1 MHIGFSTLGL
11 GIFGLLAGVVF
22 YGPEFPAGYTSKLI
36 LLGFCILLIGFGL
49 SYSQLAFLYRKVRNA
64 EKEMHEAMLERNE
77 ALELANR
84 NLDQANRAK
93 SAFLAN
99 MSHEL
104 RTPLNAVI
112 GFSEVLEDQTFGPL
126 NAKQMKY
133 VLNVRNSGKHLL
145 NMINDIL
152 DLSKIEAGRLD
163 LLLEKFPLRETVDGI
178 IGIVRVL
185 ANKKNILLNYEI
197 DPALKEIE
205 ADAKHFKQV
214 LYNLLSNAVK
224 FTQEGGTVNLGA
236 VLSQGAGQAGT
247 NLVQISVSDTGIGI
261 APEDYGKVFSEFQ
274 QIDDSYSR
282 QQEGTGLGLALS
294 KRLVELNGGE
304 MWFSSEKGK
313 GSTFTFT
320 IPLVHSPDR
329 AAEEIVT
336 SAGSVEDGREDG
348 ASGKELVLV
357 IEDEPRSAELISI
370 YLAQAGY
377 RVAFAADG
385 EEGLRLAIELRPSAI
400 TLDIML
406 PKMDG
411 WQVLNALKENPITR
425 EIPVIVSSMV
435 DEKIM
440 AYDLGAVDYVL
451 KPLNRQELIV
461 KLETLKSSGKL
472 RPSASR
478 VLVIDDHLK
487 TLDLIYAFLEH
498 HGYEVSVTS
507 SGAEAL
513 ELMKANHYDAL
524 ILDLMMPGM
533 SGFEV
538 LDEMKHHPWGENIP
552 VIVYT
557 AKDVGSEEQAQL
569 SKNISALVSKGH
581 SSNDLLDALSRLT
594 RSVEKKETVS
604 GCG

>member
-1 MHIGFSTLGL
+1 MRIGFSTLGL
-11 GIFGLLAGVVF
+11 GLFGLLAGVMF
-22 YGPEFPAGYTSKLI
+22 YGPEFPTGYANKLI
-36 LLGFCILLIGFGL
+36 LLGFCILLVGFGL
-49 SYSQLAFLYRKVRNA
+49 SYSQLAFLYRKVREA
-64 EKEMHEAMLERNE
+64 EKDIQKAMLERNE

-126 NAKQMKY
+126 NEKQMKY
-133 VLNVRNSGKHLL
+133 VCNVRSSGKHLL

-152 DLSKIEAGRLD
+152 DLSKIEAGKLD
-163 LLLEKFPLRETVDGI
+163 LRREKFPLGATVDGI
-178 IGIVRVL
+178 IGIVKVL

-205 ADAKHFKQV
+205 ADPKHFKQV

-224 FTQEGGTVNLGA
+224 FTQEGGTVNLRA
-236 VLSQGAGQAGT
+236 VLSQGAGQVGM

-304 MWFSSEKGK
+304 IWFSSEKGK

-320 IPLVHSPDR
+320 IPLVYSPDS

-336 SAGSVEDGREDG
+336 CAGAVEDGGNGGPGR
-348 ASGKELVLV
+348 ELVLV

-377 RVAFAADG
+377 RVACAADG
-385 EEGLRLAIELRPSAI
+385 EEGLRLAGELQPSAI

-411 WQVLNALKENPITR
+411 WQVLNALKENPVTR

-461 KLETLKSSGKL
+461 KLEALKSSGKL
-472 RPSASR
+472 RKAVSK
-478 VLVIDDHLK
+478 VLVIDDHPK
-487 TLDLIYAFLEH
+487 TLELINAFLEL
-498 HGYEVSVTS
+498 HGYDVSVTS

-524 ILDLMMPGM
+524 VLDLMMPGM

-538 LDEMKHHPWGENIP
+538 LDEMKRHPWGEKTP

-557 AKDVGSEEQAQL
+557 AKDVDSEEQAQL
-569 SKNISALVSKGH
+569 GERIAALVSKGE
-581 SSNDLLDALSRLT
+581 SSGDLLDALRRLP
-594 RSVEKKETVS
+594 RCAERKETAN
-604 GCG
+604 GYH